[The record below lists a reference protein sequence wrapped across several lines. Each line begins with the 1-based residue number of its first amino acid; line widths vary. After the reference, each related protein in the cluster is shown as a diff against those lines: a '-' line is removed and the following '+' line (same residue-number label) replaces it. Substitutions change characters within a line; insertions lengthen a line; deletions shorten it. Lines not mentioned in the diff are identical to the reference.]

1 MIVFVFYEL
10 LLLFLLFIGIV
21 TTEGVRWAFLADR
34 HGHVDSWKM
43 LLDLRQVVWLVPQ
56 NTIINP
62 IIVILLIRDNWH
74 SVGILTMTILRAVRQ
89 LVR

>member
-1 MIVFVFYEL
+1 MILFVFYKL

-56 NTIINP
+56 NTIINS
-62 IIVILLIRDNWH
+62 IIVILLICDNWH
-74 SVGILTMTILRAVRQ
+74 SVTMTILRAVRQ